1 MTTTDEYIDYDRR
14 ADEIFDL
21 INNGMTRDQVAK
33 KFNYENIRSM
43 DQLMRRRGYRIIKN
57 KYVKADKEK
66 PAVCKI
72 PLRTEKLMDALNK
85 SVKDGTEIS
94 DATLIRWGFQ
104 TRQQLNDY
112 MKSEGVKFD
121 PLNKR
126 YYILPKN
133 MDDSATSYE
142 SDFGPCNLDEKI
154 SILKEENR
162 KEAEAKKCV
171 IPDENASQVSPQANA
186 VMSANSQKSS
196 SSNRAFQ
203 TLFNNK
209 RIIPSQVNSN
219 GTVPMHITNQCE
231 DGNQTVNNNQ
241 TGNQPNYTSNEN
253 STQDND
259 LTYDS
264 LTSGEQSD
272 TSEKIEDFIPF
283 INFLYNNKSIFD
295 YMIRIKNEGKPFSIN
310 IPGKCVQKTF
320 HINFNLA
327 CLINR
332 FADEHGMKYK
342 QVIEAAVVEY
352 LNKYGYG
359 DDLYEIINR

>member
-1 MTTTDEYIDYDRR
+1 MITTDEYIDYDRR
-14 ADEIFDL
+14 AEEIFDL

-43 DQLMRRRGYRIIKN
+43 DQLMRRRGYRIVNN

-66 PAVCKI
+66 PAVCKL

-94 DATLIRWGFQ
+94 DTTLIRWGFQ

-112 MKSEGVKFD
+112 MRSEGVKFD

-142 SDFGPCNLDEKI
+142 SDFGPCNANERI
-154 SILKEENR
+154 AMLKEENR
-162 KEAEAKKCV
+162 KEAEAKRRLADV
-171 IPDENASQVSPQANA
+171 ENASQVSPQA
-186 VMSANSQKSS
+186 Q
-196 SSNRAFQ
+196 
-203 TLFNNK
+203 L
-209 RIIPSQVNSN
+209 NSN
-219 GTVPMHITNQCE
+219 GTVPVHITNHGD
-231 DGNQTVNNNQ
+231 DGNRTVNENQ
-241 TGNQPNYTSNEN
+241 TSTHPIHTSNEK
-253 STQDND
+253 SSQDND
-259 LTYDS
+259 LPYDS
-264 LTSGEQSD
+264 LITGEQSD
-272 TSEKIEDFIPF
+272 LPEKIEDFFPF

-295 YMIRIKNEGKPFSIN
+295 YMIRIKNEGKPFSIT

-342 QVIEAAVVEY
+342 QVVEAAVVEY

-359 DDLYEIINR
+359 DVLYEIINR

>member
-1 MTTTDEYIDYDRR
+1 MVTTDEYIDYDRR

-43 DQLMRRRGYRIIKN
+43 DQLMRRRGYRIVKN

-94 DATLIRWGFQ
+94 DATLIKWGFQ

-171 IPDENASQVSPQANA
+171 IPVENAMQVSPQTNA
-186 VMSANSQKSS
+186 GMSANFQKSS

-209 RIIPSQVNSN
+209 RNIQSQFNSN
-219 GTVPMHITNQCE
+219 GTDTNQGDDVNHTVNE
-231 DGNQTVNNNQ
+231 NQTS
-241 TGNQPNYTSNEN
+241 THPNHTSNEN
-253 STQDND
+253 NTQDND
-259 LTYDS
+259 LTNDS
-264 LTSGEQSD
+264 LIAGEQSD
-272 TSEKIEDFIPF
+272 LPEKIEDFIPF

-295 YMIRIKNEGKPFSIN
+295 YMIRIKNEGKPFSIT